1 MTPKQTGLALTSLGV
16 FILSFDSLFV
26 RLTNTN
32 DWTLLFWRG
41 ALPTLMMLIVLLQRQ
56 SLKKTFTFSFKTF
69 LAGALFSLSTITF
82 VESLSHTQVA
92 STLVIFDSSPLI
104 TALLGYLFLK
114 ETLAKHTIIAIL
126 TCVGGIWIVFAMG
139 ESTGAQWL
147 GNLYALISAISM
159 AAYFVL
165 LRAQPDG
172 DTKQYLMISGLI
184 TAGYALLA
192 GGQPMAI
199 TPDHWHWLLILSLG
213 IVPFSFLLISVG
225 PRYLP
230 AAEASLIML
239 LELLLGPLWVWIVL
253 GDVPTVNV
261 LIGGGVVLVTLMIHT
276 LWDAKI
282 QKVTV

>member
-56 SLKKTFTFSFKTF
+56 SIKKTFSFSFKTLF
-69 LAGALFSLSTITF
+69 AGALFSLSTITF

-114 ETLAKHTIIAIL
+114 ERLAKHTIIAIF

-147 GNLYALISAISM
+147 GNIYALISAISM

-165 LRAQPDG
+165 LRSQPDG
-172 DTKQYLMISGLI
+172 DTKQYLMVSGFI
-184 TAGYALLA
+184 TAAYSLLA

-199 TPDHWHWLLILSLG
+199 APDHWQWLLILTLG

-239 LELLLGPLWVWIVL
+239 LELLLGPLWVWIIL
-253 GDVPTVNV
+253 GDVPTLNV
-261 LIGGGVVLVTLMIHT
+261 LIGGGVVLVTLLIHT
-276 LWDAKI
+276 LWDAKV
-282 QKVTV
+282 QKVTI